1 MKKILAMIMMLA
13 LVLSTLAA
21 CRKRADVHDQSP
33 VKGNRYFHVAQKLC
47 DDGTLYSFQYIEY
60 LPARSDCDQYSFS
73 LYNLRYLEQF
83 EKGFPDAYY
92 HDLQLITD
100 QILKESYSPE
110 EILALN
116 TDNFT
121 FEYLDKELVFQL
133 IREGLTNEPEPKITD
148 QYHWDRYDSGFLTE
162 AQTSDGYEFQI
173 AFVSESCGVDAFY
186 IDVLYYSE
194 DGTYTQLSDMV
205 DDGTATD
212 EAKHA
217 FAEFGKIIEA
227 CQKNDSYIIDEA
239 YQETVLGGI
248 DFGRLYTFL
257 YNLHYCNWNAMEEHS
272 PTTSADHA
280 ERGVQTTL
288 RLLQRGRRDDRTR
301 CRSVGVSVRWRGV
314 RLGGVKT
321 K

>member
-13 LVLSTLAA
+13 FVLSAFAA
-21 CRKRADVHDQSP
+21 CGKRVNEHGQSP
-33 VKGNRYFHVAQKLC
+33 IKGNRYFHVAQKLC

-100 QILKESYSPE
+100 QILKERYSPE

-116 TDNFT
+116 PDDFT

-133 IREGLTNEPEPKITD
+133 IREGLTGDPEPTITD
-148 QYHWDRYDSGFLTE
+148 QNHWDRYDSGFLTE
-162 AQTSDGYEFQI
+162 VQPTGGYELQI
-173 AFVSESCGVDAFY
+173 AYVSESCGVDAFY

-194 DGTYTQLSDMV
+194 DGSYTQLSDMV
-205 DDGTATD
+205 DEGTATD
-212 EAKHA
+212 EQKQA
-217 FAEFGKIIEA
+217 FEEFTKIIED

-239 YQETVLGGI
+239 YQETMIGGI
-248 DFGRLYTFL
+248 DFGRLCTFL
-257 YNLHYCNWNAMEEHS
+257 YNLHYCNWDTMEEHH
-272 PTTSADHA
+272 PTTTPD
-280 ERGVQTTL
+280 
-288 RLLQRGRRDDRTR
+288 RLN
-301 CRSVGVSVRWRGV
+301 
-314 RLGGVKT
+314 
-321 K
+321 